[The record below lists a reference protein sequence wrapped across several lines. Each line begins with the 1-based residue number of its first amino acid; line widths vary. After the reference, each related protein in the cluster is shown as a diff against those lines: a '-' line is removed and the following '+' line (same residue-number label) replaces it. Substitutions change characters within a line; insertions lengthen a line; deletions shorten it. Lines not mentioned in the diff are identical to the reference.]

1 MAVASCT
8 IFLHH
13 HHLLHSDQSVSLQI
27 ITYTQNTTGDARLQ
41 SVLEWLSYSLQ
52 PSTVPVPIRIS
63 AQSAPTSRCI
73 TCRGTTCL
81 SAVSLLIWNSQDSQA
96 QWSYLSPQH
105 SGACSYVFEASLGH
119 KEMKGSYKHKNT
131 TENWLWTMQ
140 GKTSTWHPNLKICHY
155 VYVTTKRKINSNIT
169 SKCFAERLA
178 NHSVFTLD
186 YLHDRNT
193 ILEVAFNFPNTVHS
207 LPSDSYHA
215 FGPKWL
221 TAEETQWQGSLK
233 LGVQNLAGSPRLTCQ
248 GETTN
253 PLHHCPGH
261 LSYKP

>member
-1 MAVASCT
+1 MYRSLILTLEVWKSICAHRPLRTMAAATCT

-13 HHLLHSDQSVSLQI
+13 HHLLYSDQSVSLQI
-27 ITYTQNTTGDARLQ
+27 VTYTQNTGEARLQ
-41 SVLEWLSYSLQ
+41 SVLWLSYSPQ

-63 AQSAPTSRCI
+63 AQSAPTSLCI
-73 TCRGTTCL
+73 TCRGTTWL

-140 GKTSTWHPNLKICHY
+140 GKTSAWHPNLKICHY

-169 SKCFAERLA
+169 SKCFGERLA
-178 NHSVFTLD
+178 SHSVFTLD

-193 ILEVAFNFPNTVHS
+193 ILEVAFNFS
-207 LPSDSYHA
+207 
-215 FGPKWL
+215 K
-221 TAEETQWQGSLK
+221 
-233 LGVQNLAGSPRLTCQ
+233 
-248 GETTN
+248 
-253 PLHHCPGH
+253 HCPLPALRFLPCFLPQMTHCWGDAVTG
-261 LSYKP
+261 